1 MLDENESVP
10 VEPGLGPVCEFEKFP
25 RSAPLKQPM
34 IGDGIT
40 RHDLGTEKSMKFQ
53 STVGH
58 TSSIKQPEVT
68 SHVAFKESQNSRTAA
83 TQYPQKKSKEM
94 FMTRS
99 STATKACSS
108 EASSK
113 NTSITTR
120 KPESLHYQTSN
131 ISSSRNEQASTAG
144 TPSSA

>member
-1 MLDENESVP
+1 MYLNQAPVLQLSLNQPLILRLPKIEWRQILLQKSHSHLLDENESVP

-25 RSAPLKQPM
+25 RSAPLKHPM

-83 TQYPQKKSKEM
+83 TQYPQNKSKEM
-94 FMTRS
+94 FMT
-99 STATKACSS
+99 
-108 EASSK
+108 
-113 NTSITTR
+113 
-120 KPESLHYQTSN
+120 
-131 ISSSRNEQASTAG
+131 
-144 TPSSA
+144 